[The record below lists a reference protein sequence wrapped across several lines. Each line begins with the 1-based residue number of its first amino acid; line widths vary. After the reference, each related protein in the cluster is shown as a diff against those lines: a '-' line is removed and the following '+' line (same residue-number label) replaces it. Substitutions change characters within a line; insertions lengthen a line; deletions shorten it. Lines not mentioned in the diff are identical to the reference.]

1 MAPRRTTSTNSRR
14 RTRSG
19 VPIRFSLLAPEEGAL
34 LEPAAAE
41 DGPRS
46 LKTSEIVAQRIV
58 KDIVADNLQIGD
70 RLPPEGEMVRQY
82 GVSRESVREG
92 LRLLEVQGLIT
103 LRRGPGGGPVVTS
116 VDPRN
121 LARTST
127 LYFHLAGANY
137 NELFDTWLLLEPVVV
152 RQVTETV
159 DRAEKKRALA
169 PFLPDY
175 DPDIDRDRFM
185 SRSNGFHAVISTMS
199 DNRVLTMLLQALSHI
214 VVEHIVRDLD
224 PLEERQEISD
234 DHVAIARA
242 MIEGRATR
250 AQRLMGEHILH
261 LVTYYRERFPDKV
274 DEYVQWR

>member
-1 MAPRRTTSTNSRR
+1 MAERRVGKARNPARA
-14 RTRSG
+14 G
-19 VPIRFSLLAPEEGAL
+19 IPIRFSLLAEEDSAL
-34 LEPAAAE
+34 IDPLSARE
-41 DGPRS
+41 GPRA
-46 LKTSEIVAQRIV
+46 LKTSEVVAQRIV
-58 KDIVADNLQIGD
+58 ADIVADNLQIGD
-70 RLPPEGEMVRQY
+70 RLPPEAEMVQQY

-103 LRRGPGGGPVVTS
+103 IRRGPGGGPVVTS

-137 NELFDTWLLLEPVVV
+137 NELFETWLLFEPAVV

-159 DRAEKKRALA
+159 DRATKKKALA

-175 DPDIDRDRFM
+175 DPDSERERFM
-185 SRSNGFHAVISTMS
+185 SRANGFHAVISTLGG
-199 DNRVLTMLLQALSHI
+199 NRILTMILQSLSHI

-224 PLEERQEISD
+224 PLSERQEISE
-234 DHVAIARA
+234 DHEAIAQA
-242 MIEGRATR
+242 MIDGRATR
-250 AQRLMGEHILH
+250 AERLMAEHIEH
-261 LVTYYRERFPDKV
+261 LVTYYQERFPDQV

>member
-1 MAPRRTTSTNSRR
+1 MAARSNSRR
-14 RTRSG
+14 RARSG
-19 VPIRFSLLAPEEGAL
+19 IPIRFSLLAPEEGAL
-34 LEPAAAE
+34 LEPSSATEA
-41 DGPRS
+41 PRS

-58 KDIVADNLQIGD
+58 EDIVAGNMQIGD
-70 RLPPEGEMVRQY
+70 RLPPESEMVEGY

-152 RQVTETV
+152 RQVTETI
-159 DRAEKKRALA
+159 DRAAKKRALA

-175 DPDIDRDRFM
+175 DPDVDRDRFM

-199 DNRVLTMLLQALSHI
+199 NNRVLTMLLQALSHI

-224 PLEERQEISD
+224 PLVEQQEISD
-234 DHVAIARA
+234 DHVLIAQA
-242 MIEGRATR
+242 MIDGRATR
-250 AQRLMGEHILH
+250 AQRLMTEHIEH
-261 LVTYYRERFPDKV
+261 LVDYYRKHFPDKV

>member
-1 MAPRRTTSTNSRR
+1 VAERRARTPRRHARA
-14 RTRSG
+14 G
-19 VPIRFSLLAPEEGAL
+19 IPIRFSLLSEEEGAL
-34 LEPAAAE
+34 LDPLSAGE
-41 DGPRS
+41 GPRA
-46 LKTSEIVAQRIV
+46 LKTSEIVAQRV
-58 KDIVADNLQIGD
+58 VADIVADNLQIGD
-70 RLPPEGEMVRQY
+70 KLPPEGEMVQQY

-103 LRRGPGGGPVVTS
+103 IRRGPGGGPVVTS

-137 NELFDTWLLLEPVVV
+137 NELFDTWLLFEPAVV

-159 DRAEKKRALA
+159 DRATKKQALA

-175 DPDIDRDRFM
+175 SPDVERDRFM
-185 SRSNGFHAVISTMS
+185 SRSNGFHAAISTLS
-199 DNRVLTMLLQALSHI
+199 GNRVLTMILQSLSHI

-224 PLEERQEISD
+224 PLSERQEISD
-234 DHVAIARA
+234 DHIAIGQA
-242 MIEGRATR
+242 MIDGRATR
-250 AQRLMGEHILH
+250 AERLMTEHIEH

>member
-1 MAPRRTTSTNSRR
+1 MTARRAESSGRR
-14 RTRSG
+14 ARSG
-19 VPIRFSLLAPEEGAL
+19 LPIRFSLVSEEDGAL
-34 LEPAAAE
+34 LDPTSAADE
-41 DGPRS
+41 PRS
-46 LKTSEIVAQRIV
+46 LKTSEVVAQRIV
-58 KDIVADNLQIGD
+58 ADIVDDNLQIGD
-70 RLPPEGEMVRQY
+70 RLPPESEMVQQY

-137 NELFDTWLLLEPVVV
+137 NELFDTWMLFEPAVV

-159 DRAEKKRALA
+159 DRAEKKRVLA

-175 DPDIDRDRFM
+175 DPDIDRNRFI
-185 SRSNGFHAVISTMS
+185 SRGNGFHAAISTLS
-199 DNRVLTMLLQALSHI
+199 GNRVLTMILQALSHI

-224 PLEERQEISD
+224 PLTEREEISD
-234 DHVAIARA
+234 DHVAIAHA
-242 MIEGRATR
+242 VIDGRATR
-250 AQRLMGEHILH
+250 AQRLMTEHIEH
-261 LVTYYRERFPDKV
+261 LVSYYRLHFPDKV

>member
-1 MAPRRTTSTNSRR
+1 MATRRATKSNRRTHT
-14 RTRSG
+14 G
-19 VPIRFSLLAPEEGAL
+19 LPIRFSLVSEEDGAL
-34 LEPAAAE
+34 IEPATAGE
-41 DGPRS
+41 GPRT
-46 LKTSEIVAQRIV
+46 LKTSEVVAER
-58 KDIVADNLQIGD
+58 IVADIVNNNLQIGD
-70 RLPPEGEMVRQY
+70 RLPPESEMVQQY

-121 LARTST
+121 LARTTT

-137 NELFDTWLLLEPVVV
+137 NELFDTWLLFEPAVV

-175 DPDIDRDRFM
+175 DPEVDRRQFM
-185 SRSNGFHAVISTMS
+185 SRSNGFHAVISTLS
-199 DNRVLTMLLQALSHI
+199 GNRVLTMILQALSHI

-224 PLEERQEISD
+224 PLVERREISD
-234 DHVAIARA
+234 DHLAIAQA
-242 MIEGRATR
+242 IVDGRA
-250 AQRLMGEHILH
+250 AKAERLMAEHIDH
-261 LVTYYRERFPDKV
+261 LVSYYREHFPDKV
-274 DEYVQWR
+274 DEYVRWR

>member
-1 MAPRRTTSTNSRR
+1 MAARRAAKPNLRIHT
-14 RTRSG
+14 G
-19 VPIRFSLLAPEEGAL
+19 LPIRFSLVSEEDGAL
-34 LEPAAAE
+34 IEPATAGEGLRA
-41 DGPRS
+41 

-58 KDIVADNLQIGD
+58 ADIVNDNLQIGD
-70 RLPPEGEMVRQY
+70 RLPPESDMVQQY
-82 GVSRESVREG
+82 GASRESVREG

-103 LRRGPGGGPVVTS
+103 LRRGPGGGPVVAS

-137 NELFDTWLLLEPVVV
+137 NELFDTWLLFEPAVV

-175 DPDIDRDRFM
+175 DPAVDRSQFM
-185 SRSNGFHAVISTMS
+185 SRSNGFHAVISTLS
-199 DNRVLTMLLQALSHI
+199 GNRVLTMILQALSHI

-224 PLEERQEISD
+224 PLVERQEISD
-234 DHVAIARA
+234 DHLAIAQA
-242 MIEGRATR
+242 IVDGRA
-250 AQRLMGEHILH
+250 AKAERLMAEHIQH
-261 LVTYYRERFPDKV
+261 LVDYYREHFPDKV

>member
-1 MAPRRTTSTNSRR
+1 MAARRSTNSPRR
-14 RTRSG
+14 ARAG
-19 VPIRFSLLAPEEGAL
+19 LPIRFSLVSEEDGAL
-34 LEPAAAE
+34 LEPAVAGE
-41 DGPRS
+41 GPRT
-46 LKTSEIVAQRIV
+46 LKISEIVAQRIV
-58 KDIVADNLQIGD
+58 ADIVDDNMQIGD
-70 RLPPEGEMVRQY
+70 RLPPESQMVHEY
-82 GVSRESVREG
+82 GASRESVREG

-137 NELFDTWLLLEPVVV
+137 NELFDTWLLFEPALV

-175 DPDIDRDRFM
+175 DPDIERDRFM

-199 DNRVLTMLLQALSHI
+199 GNRVLTMILQALSHI

-224 PLEERQEISD
+224 PMAERQEISD

-242 MIEGRATR
+242 MIDGRATR
-250 AQRLMGEHILH
+250 AQRLMAEHIEH
-261 LVTYYRERFPDKV
+261 LVSYYRKHFPDKV
-274 DEYVQWR
+274 EEYVQWR

>member
-1 MAPRRTTSTNSRR
+1 MAVRRASDSRR
-14 RTRSG
+14 RARSG
-19 VPIRFSLLAPEEGAL
+19 LPIRFSLVSDEDGAL
-34 LEPAAAE
+34 LEPSAAR
-41 DGPRS
+41 DGPRT

-58 KDIVADNLQIGD
+58 ADIVDDNMQIGD
-70 RLPPEGEMVRQY
+70 RLPPESAMVQEY

-137 NELFDTWLLLEPVVV
+137 NELFDTWLLFEPAVV
-152 RQVTETV
+152 RKVTESV
-159 DRAEKKRALA
+159 DRAEKKLALA

-175 DPDIDRDRFM
+175 DPDIQRERFM

-199 DNRVLTMLLQALSHI
+199 DNRVLTMILQALSHI

-224 PLEERQEISD
+224 PLAERQEISD
-234 DHVAIARA
+234 DHVAIAQA
-242 MIEGRATR
+242 MIDGRATR
-250 AQRLMGEHILH
+250 AQRLMTEHIEH
-261 LVTYYRERFPDKV
+261 LVGYYRKHFPDKV

>member
-1 MAPRRTTSTNSRR
+1 MTERRARTPRRQARA
-14 RTRSG
+14 G
-19 VPIRFSLLAPEEGAL
+19 IPIRFSLLSDEESAL
-34 LEPAAAE
+34 IDPLSARE
-41 DGPRS
+41 GPRT

-58 KDIVADNLQIGD
+58 GDIVQGNLQIGD
-70 RLPPEGEMVRQY
+70 RLPPESDMVSQY

-103 LRRGPGGGPVVTS
+103 LRRGPGGGPVVAS

-137 NELFDTWLLLEPVVV
+137 SELFETWLLFEPAVV

-159 DRAEKKRALA
+159 DRATKKQALA

-175 DPDIDRDRFM
+175 DPDLERDRFM
-185 SRSNGFHAVISTMS
+185 SRSNGFHAVISTLGG
-199 DNRVLTMLLQALSHI
+199 NRVLTMILQSLSHI

-224 PLEERQEISD
+224 PLNERQEISD
-234 DHVAIARA
+234 DHVLIAQA
-242 MIEGRATR
+242 MIDGRATR
-250 AQRLMGEHILH
+250 AQRLMTEHIEH
-261 LVTYYRERFPDKV
+261 LVTYYRDRFPDKV
-274 DEYVQWR
+274 EEYVQWR

>member
-1 MAPRRTTSTNSRR
+1 MTARRAANSQRR
-14 RTRSG
+14 ARSG
-19 VPIRFSLLAPEEGAL
+19 LPIRFSLLSQ
-34 LEPAAAE
+34 E
-41 DGPRS
+41 DGSLIEHGDVDAGPRT
-46 LKTSEIVAQRIV
+46 LKTSEVVAQRIV
-58 KDIVADNLQIGD
+58 ADIVDENLQIGD
-70 RLPPEGEMVRQY
+70 RLPPESEMVQNY

-103 LRRGPGGGPVVTS
+103 LRRGPGGGPIVTS

-137 NELFDTWLLLEPVVV
+137 SELFDTWLLFEPAVV
-152 RQVTETV
+152 RRVTETV
-159 DRAEKKRALA
+159 ERAEKKRALA

-175 DPDIDRDRFM
+175 EPDVDRERFM

-199 DNRVLTMLLQALSHI
+199 GNRVLTMILQALSHI

-224 PLEERQEISD
+224 PLTERVEISD
-234 DHVAIARA
+234 DHVAIATA
-242 MIEGRATR
+242 MIDGRATR
-250 AQRLMGEHILH
+250 AERLMTEHIEH
-261 LVTYYRERFPDKV
+261 LVEYYRKQFPDKV

>member
-1 MAPRRTTSTNSRR
+1 MTARRAESSGRR
-14 RTRSG
+14 ARSG
-19 VPIRFSLLAPEEGAL
+19 LPIRFSLVSEEDGAL
-34 LEPAAAE
+34 LEPTSAAE
-41 DGPRS
+41 EPRA
-46 LKTSEIVAQRIV
+46 LKTSEVVAQRIV
-58 KDIVADNLQIGD
+58 ADIVDDNLQIGD
-70 RLPPEGEMVRQY
+70 RLPPESEMVQQY

-137 NELFDTWLLLEPVVV
+137 NELFDTWMLFEPAVV

-159 DRAEKKRALA
+159 DRAEKKRVLA

-175 DPDIDRDRFM
+175 DPDIDRNRFI
-185 SRSNGFHAVISTMS
+185 SRGNGFHAAISTLS
-199 DNRVLTMLLQALSHI
+199 GNRVLTMILQALSHI

-224 PLEERQEISD
+224 PLTEREEISD
-234 DHVAIARA
+234 DHVAIAHA
-242 MIEGRATR
+242 VIDGRATR
-250 AQRLMGEHILH
+250 AQRLMTEHIEH
-261 LVTYYRERFPDKV
+261 LVSYYRLHFPDKV

>member
-1 MAPRRTTSTNSRR
+1 MATGRTASGRR
-14 RTRSG
+14 RARAG
-19 VPIRFSLLAPEEGAL
+19 IPIRFSLVSDEEGAL
-34 LEPAAAE
+34 LEPTTAGE
-41 DGPRS
+41 GPRA

-58 KDIVADNLQIGD
+58 ADIVDDNLQIGD
-70 RLPPEGEMVRQY
+70 RLPPESEMVQQY
-82 GVSRESVREG
+82 GASRESVREG

-137 NELFDTWLLLEPVVV
+137 NELFDTWLLFEPAVV

-169 PFLPDY
+169 PFLPDF
-175 DPDIDRDRFM
+175 DPDIDREQFM
-185 SRSNGFHAVISTMS
+185 SRSNGFHAVISNLS
-199 DNRVLTMLLQALSHI
+199 GNRVLTMILQALSHI

-224 PLEERQEISD
+224 PLAERQEISD

-242 MIEGRATR
+242 VIDGRATR
-250 AQRLMGEHILH
+250 AQRLMTEHIEH
-261 LVTYYRERFPDKV
+261 LVSYYREHFPDKV

>member
-1 MAPRRTTSTNSRR
+1 MAARRATDGRR
-14 RTRSG
+14 RTHSG
-19 VPIRFSLLAPEEGAL
+19 LPIRFSLVSEEDSSL
-34 LEPAAAE
+34 IDPAAI
-41 DGPRS
+41 DPTPRT
-46 LKTSEIVAQRIV
+46 LKTSEVVAQRIV
-58 KDIVADNLQIGD
+58 ADIVADDLQIGD
-70 RLPPEGEMVRQY
+70 RLPPESEMVQNY

-137 NELFDTWLLLEPVVV
+137 NELFDTWLLFEPAVV

-175 DPDIDRDRFM
+175 DPDVDRDRFI
-185 SRSNGFHAVISTMS
+185 SRGNGFHAVITTLSG
-199 DNRVLTMLLQALSHI
+199 NRILTMILQALSHI

-224 PLEERQEISD
+224 PLTERAEISD
-234 DHVAIARA
+234 DHVAIAQA
-242 MIEGRATR
+242 IIDGRATR
-250 AQRLMGEHILH
+250 AQRLMTEHIEH
-261 LVTYYRERFPDKV
+261 LVGYYRKHFPDKV
-274 DEYVQWR
+274 EEYVQWR

>member
-1 MAPRRTTSTNSRR
+1 MAARRATNSKRR
-14 RTRSG
+14 PRSG
-19 VPIRFSLLAPEEGAL
+19 LPIRFSLVSEEDVAL
-34 LEPAAAE
+34 LDPSAPTE
-41 DGPRS
+41 GPRT
-46 LKTSEIVAQRIV
+46 LKTSEVVAQRIV
-58 KDIVADNLQIGD
+58 ADIVDDNMQIGD
-70 RLPPEGEMVRQY
+70 RLPPESEMVQQY

-103 LRRGPGGGPVVTS
+103 IRRGPGGGPMVTS

-137 NELFDTWLLLEPVVV
+137 NELFDTWLLFEPAVV

-159 DRAEKKRALA
+159 DRAEKKLALA

-175 DPDIDRDRFM
+175 DPDTERERFM
-185 SRSNGFHAVISTMS
+185 SRANGFHAVISTMS
-199 DNRVLTMLLQALSHI
+199 GNRVLTMLLQALSHI

-224 PLEERQEISD
+224 PLAEGQEISD
-234 DHVAIARA
+234 DHVAIGQA

-250 AQRLMGEHILH
+250 AQRLMAEHIEH
-261 LVTYYRERFPDKV
+261 LITYYREHFPDRV
-274 DEYVQWR
+274 DEFVQWR